1 MIFVIL
7 VTLYCFKEP
16 IYKIFNMLKIQFT
29 NYFKSTNTI
38 MKELK
43 PKELKTEEQNIAHV
57 HHQSDVSNI
66 NPPLPNTTPK
76 EDDNVSLDT
85 KNFIINYVKQLP
97 SSK

>member
-1 MIFVIL
+1 
-7 VTLYCFKEP
+7 
-16 IYKIFNMLKIQFT
+16 
-29 NYFKSTNTI
+29 

-43 PKELKTEEQNIAHV
+43 PAELKTEEQNIAQINQ
-57 HHQSDVSNI
+57 QSDISNI
-66 NPPLPNTTPK
+66 YPALPNTTPK